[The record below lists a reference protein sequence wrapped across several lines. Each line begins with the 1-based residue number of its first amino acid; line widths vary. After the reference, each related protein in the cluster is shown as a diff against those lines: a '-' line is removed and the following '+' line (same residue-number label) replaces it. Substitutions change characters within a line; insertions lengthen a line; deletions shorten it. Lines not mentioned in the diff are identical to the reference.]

1 MKALVKEALGH
12 GNLVVLERP
21 EPTPGPGQVKIKVK
35 LAGICG
41 SDLHTYEGKY
51 KVAAP
56 VTLGHEFGGEIVE
69 VGEGVTKFKVGDRV
83 TSETTFVICGECRYC
98 KSGDYNLCGS
108 RKGLGSQVDGAFAN
122 YLIARQESLHI
133 LPKNVD
139 YLAASMT
146 EAVACAHHAVMKSS
160 VKPGD
165 VAVVLGPGPIGLLVA
180 QIAKHYGAKIVITGL
195 TKDKSRL
202 DKALTLGVDAA
213 VDILTQDLKQVV
225 NDMTGGYGADIVFE
239 CTGAPPSLN
248 TGLDLLRKQGEY
260 VQVGIFPVA
269 ELSTDFEKIIQKEIK
284 VTGCRSQ
291 KPADWEPSLHLMNI
305 GAVKAHELVSHQ
317 FTIDQWDEAY
327 DTIKRGDAIKVV
339 LAPLE
344 D

>member
-1 MKALVKEALGH
+1 MKALVKQELGH
-12 GNLVVLERP
+12 GNLVVVDRE
-21 EPTPGPGQVKIKVK
+21 EPVVGPNQVKIKIK
-35 LAGICG
+35 YAGICG

-51 KVAAP
+51 KVAVP
-56 VTLGHEFGGEIVE
+56 VTLGHEFAGEVVE
-69 VGEGVTKFKVGDRV
+69 VGEGVSEFKVGDRV
-83 TSETTFVICGECRYC
+83 TSETTFHICGECRYC
-98 KSGDYNLCGS
+98 KSQDYNLCSS
-108 RKGLGSQVDGAFAN
+108 RKGLGSQVHGAFTN
-122 YLIARQESLHI
+122 YLIARKESVHK
-133 LPKNVD
+133 LPENVD

-202 DKALTLGVDAA
+202 DKAIKLGIDAA
-213 VDILTQDLKQVV
+213 VDIQTQNLKEVV
-225 NDMTGGYGADIVFE
+225 NGLTDGYGADIVFE

-260 VQVGIFPVA
+260 VQVGIFPQT
-269 ELSTDFEKIIQKEIK
+269 EISTDFEKIIQKEIK
-284 VTGCRSQ
+284 VMGCRSQ

-317 FTIDQWDEAY
+317 FDITEWDKAY
-327 DTIKRGDAIKVV
+327 DTIKKGEAIKVV
-339 LAPLE
+339 LSPIE
-344 D
+344 E